1 MYEIMNEQSYRTYNN
16 YHQLNQLMLILRSV
30 GLYWAVEILD
40 LLKLNLIRNELI
52 TN

>member
-1 MYEIMNEQSYRTYNN
+1 MYDMNEQSYRTYNN
-16 YHQLNQLMLILRSV
+16 YHILNQLMLVLRSV